1 MSELFFGKR
10 YLITGASSGFG
21 EAYAHALH
29 SLGANVVLVARR
41 EDRLRVIAEELN
53 AMRAHSAEVLPIDLS
68 KESDSIF
75 GMRAIEEFLRRE
87 TIHGLINNAG
97 FGSYGRFHDSDVERE
112 AAMVRVNVIAPLRLT
127 NAVLPQM
134 INRHFGIIAHVAS
147 IAAFQPLPYM
157 ATYAATKSAL
167 LSLAISQHYE
177 LKQHNIRV
185 LAVCPGPVKTE
196 FGEVA
201 QFPGEFGGRLGDTV
215 DDVVTATV
223 RGIERH
229 RCLVIPGISGK
240 LLGFAARCFSPQI
253 SVPLIE
259 RYIRPQ

>member
-1 MSELFFGKR
+1 MSELFYGKR

-41 EDRLRVIAEELN
+41 EERLHAISEQLN
-53 AMRAHSAEVLPIDLS
+53 AVRPHSAEVLPIDLS
-68 KESDSIF
+68 KESDSMF
-75 GMRAIEEFLRRE
+75 GVRAVEDFLRQE

-97 FGSYGRFHDSDVERE
+97 FGSYGRFHDSDIERE

-134 INRHFGIIAHVAS
+134 IDRDFGIIVHVAS

-167 LSLAISQHYE
+167 LSFAMSQHYE
-177 LKQHNIRV
+177 LKRHNIRV

-196 FGEVA
+196 FGAVA

-215 DDVVTATV
+215 DDIVQATV
-223 RGIERH
+223 RGIERR
-229 RCLVIPGISGK
+229 RCLVVPGVSGK
-240 LLGFAARCFSPQI
+240 LLGFAARWFPPQI

-259 RYIRPQ
+259 RCIRPQ